1 MRTNL
6 DLITNPSDDLEVT
19 RSDFVGYFH
28 PREIV
33 ADPELTI
40 ARKRALLAH
49 WLSDVNALPSAPHI
63 RRSPAGVTVSVD
75 HLRASLEKLDEMV
88 EAIAFAELKA
98 SGATA

>member
-6 DLITNPSDDLEVT
+6 DLDTNSADDLELA
-19 RSDFVGYFH
+19 RADFIGYFH

-33 ADPELTI
+33 ADPELTV

-49 WLSDVNALPSAPHI
+49 WLSDANTLSGAPHI
-63 RRSPAGVTVSVD
+63 RRSPAGVTTSVD
-75 HLRASLEKLDEMV
+75 ALRDGLDKLDEMV
-88 EAIAFAELKA
+88 EAIGLAELRS

>member
-6 DLITNPSDDLEVT
+6 DLITNPSDDLEVS
-19 RSDFVGYFH
+19 RADFVGYFH

-49 WLSDVNALPSAPHI
+49 WLSDANTLPGAPHI
-63 RRSPAGVTVSVD
+63 RRSPAGVTVSVE
-75 HLRASLEKLDEMV
+75 HLRTSLDKLDDMV
-88 EAIAFAELKA
+88 EAIAFAELN
-98 SGATA
+98 SNGAAA

>member
-1 MRTNL
+1 MRTDL
-6 DLITNPSDDLEVT
+6 DLITDSDDDLELT
-19 RSDFVGYFH
+19 RADFIGYYH

-49 WLSDVNALPSAPHI
+49 WLSDVNALPGTPHI
-63 RRSPAGVTVSVD
+63 RRSPAGVTTSVNEI
-75 HLRASLEKLDEMV
+75 RAGLDKLDEMV
-88 EAIAFAELKA
+88 EAIGLAEIRS